1 MKSLP
6 HIFPT
11 VVHMLKTAVDLS
23 PDREALVCKGERL
36 NYRDYLSCVAGFAHE
51 LVEAGVR
58 NERVALVLS
67 NSVDICIAMFA
78 AQAAGAQAVPI
89 NPLYTRRE
97 IGQILQDADPKV
109 VIYDVDKAS
118 IVEPIAGEL
127 NITHQLRIGEEHRR
141 MTEWVGAK
149 ESNLPEPLPDPNN
162 LATLQYTG
170 GTTGHPK
177 GVNLTHRAIAT
188 NISQREAILP
198 TRSDLER
205 ILCIMPFFHCYAV
218 AMCLHNMVYCRGTL
232 IILPKYHPDAV
243 FDAILAEDITI
254 FAGSPTIFTGLMN
267 HERFEQVDF
276 SRMHITYS
284 GSAALPEDLLRRWE
298 EATGSPVIEGYGQSE
313 SGPVLTFNPLEGTH
327 KSRSVGIPI
336 PETELEIVD
345 LINGVECLPV
355 AVEGEVRVRG
365 PQIMRG
371 YRNLPDETA
380 STLKNGWL
388 YTSDIGKLDED
399 GYLYLCDRKKEMVI
413 ISGFNVYPR
422 EIEEVLHAHDGIR
435 QVAVI
440 GIPDS
445 YCGEIIVAFI
455 VVKNNQTVTAE
466 ELTEYCASNLAE
478 YKIPGKIEFFK
489 ELPKTTVGK
498 IDKEQLRK
506 EIQNREV

>member
-1 MKSLP
+1 MNSLP
-6 HIFPT
+6 HLFPT
-11 VVHMLKTAVDLS
+11 VVHMLKTAADLS
-23 PDREALVCKGERL
+23 PDREALVCIDDRL

-51 LVEAGVR
+51 LVEAGAR
-58 NERVALVLS
+58 NERVALVLG

-78 AQAAGAQAVPI
+78 AHAAGAQAVPI

-97 IGQILQDADPKV
+97 IGQILKDADPWV
-109 VIYDVDKAS
+109 VIYDLDKAE
-118 IVEPIAGEL
+118 IVEPIADEF
-127 NITHQLRIGEEHRR
+127 NITHQLCIGEKNRR
-141 MTEWVGAK
+141 LTEWVGAK
-149 ESNLPEPLPDPNN
+149 ELNLPEPLPDPDSM
-162 LATLQYTG
+162 ATLQYTG

-177 GVNLTHRAIAT
+177 GVNLTHRAIVT

-198 TRSDLER
+198 TRPDSER
-205 ILCIMPFFHCYAV
+205 ILCIMPLFHCYAV

-232 IILPKYHPDAV
+232 IILPKYHPDTV
-243 FDAILAEDITI
+243 FDAIPAEDITI

-267 HERFEQVDF
+267 HERFEQIDF

-298 EATGSPVIEGYGQSE
+298 KATGSPVIEGYGQSE
-313 SGPVLTFNPLEGTH
+313 SGPVLTFNPLKGTR
-327 KSRSVGIPI
+327 KPRSVGIPI

-345 LINGVECLPV
+345 LINGTDCQPV

-365 PQIMRG
+365 PQIMSG

-388 YTSDIGKLDED
+388 YTSDIGRLDED

-413 ISGFNVYPR
+413 VSGFNVYPR

-435 QVAVI
+435 EVAVI

-445 YCGEIIVAFI
+445 YRGEIIVAFI
-455 VVKNNQTVTAE
+455 VVKDNQTVTVE

-478 YKIPGKIEFFK
+478 YKIPSKMEFFK
-489 ELPKTTVGK
+489 ELPKTAVGK

-506 EIQNREV
+506 EAQNEQV